1 MTGSNLGTSSP
12 GLLARRRLR
21 AWILRRGERDGWRD
35 GRVPA
40 GLAWAGRRLPGATEC
55 LHLAGLMHLG
65 AGRAAE
71 AVRSFDEAVSRGLGG
86 WSSLRFDLG
95 MALMACG
102 DFPRA
107 AAEFREA
114 CRLTGDAPWA
124 RYGLERCRLMAGLVE
139 QVAEHIEAT
148 DAVEAAEPGNGP
160 VFEGRLRHVIPV
172 LPDRE
177 VDALRAVVAHRPRAM
192 RARLYLA
199 HVEAGQGRVAAGVAL
214 LSEVARHRWPQWASR
229 AGIGASPHFLII
241 GQTKAGTSSLFE
253 YLCAH
258 PQVVAPLTKEIH
270 FWSRAYQAV
279 PDHRYGMDW
288 YRAFFPPLPADAG
301 LITGEASP
309 SYFLDAAASRRI
321 ADHLPEARL
330 IVLLRDPVERA
341 YSAFRMNERLELE
354 YRSFEEIVARELD
367 RTPTCPLAPGEI
379 PGGHLTVSAALP
391 HLRRWLA
398 QVPRERLLILQ
409 NRDLADDLPGVMARA
424 CRHLGIAP
432 FVPTNPRRYNEGIY
446 PPMPEALERQ
456 LRAWFAEHERALA
469 EFLAGEPGAQP

>member
-1 MTGSNLGTSSP
+1 MTGSDTETSSP

-21 AWILRRGERDGWRD
+21 AWILRRGERHGWRD
-35 GRVPA
+35 RRVPA
-40 GLAWAGRRLPGATEC
+40 GLAWAGRRLPGAAEC
-55 LHLAGLMHLG
+55 LQLAGLMHLG

-71 AVRSFDEAVSRGLGG
+71 AVRSFDEAVARGLGG

-95 MALMACG
+95 MALMACR

-107 AAEFREA
+107 VAEFREA

-124 RYGLERCRLMAGLVE
+124 RYGLERCRLKVGLLE
-139 QVAEHIEAT
+139 HVAERIEAT

-160 VFEGRLRHVIPV
+160 VFEERLRHVIPV

-177 VDALRAVVAHRPRAM
+177 VDALRAVVERRPRAM

-199 HVEAGQGRVAAGVAL
+199 HVEAGQGRVAAGIAL

-229 AGIGASPHFLII
+229 AGMGAPPHFLIL
-241 GQTKAGTSSLFE
+241 GQGKAGTSSLFE

-270 FWSRAYQAV
+270 FWSQ
-279 PDHRYGMDW
+279 DHRYGMDW
-288 YRAFFPPLPADAG
+288 YRAFFPPFPPDAG

-309 SYFLDAAASRRI
+309 SYFFDAAAFRRI

-341 YSAFRMNERLELE
+341 YSAFRMYERLGLE
-354 YRSFEEIVARELD
+354 HRSFEEIVARELD

-379 PGGHLTVSAALP
+379 PDGYLTESAALP

-409 NRDLADDLPGVMARA
+409 NRDLAGDLPGVMARV
-424 CRHLGIAP
+424 CRHLGITS
-432 FVPTNPRRYNEGIY
+432 FVPTNPRRHNEGTY

-469 EFLAGEPGAQP
+469 EFLAGAPGAQP